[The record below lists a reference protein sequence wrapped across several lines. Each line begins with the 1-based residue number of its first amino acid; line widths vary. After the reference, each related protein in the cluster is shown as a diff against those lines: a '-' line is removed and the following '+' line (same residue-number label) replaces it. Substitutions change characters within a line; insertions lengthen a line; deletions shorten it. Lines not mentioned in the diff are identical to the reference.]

1 MDLSAVASDLFDE
14 IKSRYTNLTLGDDV
28 AQVTTDPQ
36 LARFFKFNFNDN
48 PISIAIDE
56 TELRL
61 IYNRD
66 ITDMLDE
73 EQESDWYSFC

>member
-1 MDLSAVASDLFDE
+1 MDLSAVANDLFDE

-36 LARFFKFNFNDN
+36 LARFFKFNFSDN

-56 TELRL
+56 EELRPVSYTHL
-61 IYNRD
+61 TLPTKRIV
-66 ITDMLDE
+66 
-73 EQESDWYSFC
+73 

>member
-36 LARFFKFNFNDN
+36 LARFFKFNFN
-48 PISIAIDE
+48 E
-56 TELRL
+56 TPKR
-61 IYNRD
+61 N
-66 ITDMLDE
+66 
-73 EQESDWYSFC
+73 